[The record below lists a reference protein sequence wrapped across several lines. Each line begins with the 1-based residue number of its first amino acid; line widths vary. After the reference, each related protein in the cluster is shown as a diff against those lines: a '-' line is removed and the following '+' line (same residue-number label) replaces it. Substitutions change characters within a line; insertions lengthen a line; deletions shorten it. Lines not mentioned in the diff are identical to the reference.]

1 MLLAAVLLG
10 PIAVAPSLAQDYQ
23 PVPPCE
29 LSRDGVMLGR
39 DPGEDVAAG
48 SDTSIHAFQRP
59 AKVEVTDLT
68 LRNNP
73 HVTPHSTGQWLSA
86 LPLPLGGRRVGGPLF
101 QVAATLS
108 TAAVAAAEGADAAPT
123 RAEDQS
129 PTFGLARLAAQPTRR
144 PMVLSALYA
153 SQIALQVLDAHS
165 TYSAIDRGGVEVNPL
180 MKNVVG
186 NKGTMLAVKAGV
198 AASVIVLAER
208 MWKRGSRTGAV
219 VVMLIANG
227 VTAAV
232 VASNYKV
239 ASSLR

>member
-1 MLLAAVLLG
+1 
-10 PIAVAPSLAQDYQ
+10 
-23 PVPPCE
+23 
-29 LSRDGVMLGR
+29 
-39 DPGEDVAAG
+39 
-48 SDTSIHAFQRP
+48 
-59 AKVEVTDLT
+59 
-68 LRNNP
+68 
-73 HVTPHSTGQWLSA
+73 
-86 LPLPLGGRRVGGPLF
+86 
-101 QVAATLS
+101 
-108 TAAVAAAEGADAAPT
+108 
-123 RAEDQS
+123 
-129 PTFGLARLAAQPTRR
+129 
-144 PMVLSALYA
+144 MVLSALYA